1 MCSMDFHPEAIEK
14 EKKCEKESSM
24 RNDVFFSLN
33 FIRRK
38 ETNGIPF
45 ETKDHINDFDGWI
58 MKVEQERNLGDE
70 YPTV

>member
-1 MCSMDFHPEAIEK
+1 MDFHPEAIEK

-24 RNDVFFSLN
+24 RTDVCFSLN

-45 ETKDHINDFDGWI
+45 ETKDHINDLDGWL
-58 MKVEQERNLGDE
+58 MKV
-70 YPTV
+70 